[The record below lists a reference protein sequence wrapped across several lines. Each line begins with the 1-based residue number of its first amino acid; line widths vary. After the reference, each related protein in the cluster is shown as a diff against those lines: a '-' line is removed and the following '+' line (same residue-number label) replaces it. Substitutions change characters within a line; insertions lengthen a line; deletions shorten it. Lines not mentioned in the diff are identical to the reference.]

1 MTVLSQTP
9 KCKTQMIFKGYKTQ
23 PFYFID
29 DKMDFI
35 VPLQQSLP
43 LTVIKIEEVDS
54 NLSALLGK
62 PALLTP
68 SLTGIFSLVG
78 DCSSPHW
85 PPCF

>member
-1 MTVLSQTP
+1 MNSEAPAMTVLSQTP

-43 LTVIKIEEVDS
+43 LTIIKI
-54 NLSALLGK
+54 
-62 PALLTP
+62 
-68 SLTGIFSLVG
+68 
-78 DCSSPHW
+78 
-85 PPCF
+85 